1 MAEPTPGRAGC
12 LCQNRTTE
20 TVRPHREYVETDAA
34 IVAPVIAETARDL
47 LITWANAQ
55 DGWVRLATAK
65 VLDSGSELDGSDVDS
80 LYAQYLAEKGLSEAD
95 PVKVELLSSAA
106 GAAEDGATLKLVKLE
121 SVEGVNALAS
131 DQRIE
136 FNAKLT
142 VVFGENGAGKTGY
155 TRVLK
160 RAAKTRSAETVL
172 GNVHSPAGQQP
183 SAQVT
188 WSLDGVEVTHRWLNE
203 EGLFPLTRVDVF
215 DAPAVLMHVDT
226 DLTYSYTPA
235 DIALFKHVS
244 DAIRAVSERAG
255 AEINDRTPKSP
266 SFLQRYERGTRV
278 YPLVETLSAATD
290 LAALQGLADVSDSE
304 IASVAEIQQ
313 AVTALQ
319 SDNIAAQQAVARNR
333 LQANSQFAAAV
344 AAVQQFNANAYNASL
359 DDLARAIAAQDQLTV
374 TISTTFG
381 IPGAESARWQ
391 AFVKSGDDYR
401 RHLGLDDYPHEG
413 DACLYCRQPLMEDE
427 VALLRAYRDFATNA
441 AQTTINHA
449 QNTAATLI
457 GSLTSIDT
465 ERLIATLSA
474 DSDGSGED
482 LHTGAALKVVEW
494 LRNVQDTLNAR
505 SPVNWEAPSRLNA
518 LAAEADRR
526 VEASRSL
533 LGELAERSD
542 ARAEKLSEEKSRLA
556 ELQARIRLKADLSDI
571 AKHVDDAKWT
581 AKAKQAAG
589 RLATTST
596 SLTRVTKEAGELLL
610 NGNFEARFEKERIA
624 LRAPEVKLDFPG
636 RQGMTRRLKTVQ
648 QHKPSEVLSEGEQ
661 KVIALADFLAE
672 SGLRSAS
679 APVVFDDPVNSLDY
693 RRIEEVSARITVLAE
708 QRQVIVF
715 THNIWFATELLSRFE
730 KKQTSCSYYSIEDDG
745 ETKGLVTAGNHPRW
759 DTVKKLTGKV
769 DSMQTAARGAQG
781 EVREALV
788 ERCYSLLRSW
798 IEVVVE
804 QELLQQVVQRYQPNI
819 MLTRLPA
826 IDGQRL
832 DKAKQIIYPLY
843 EKACRIMDG
852 HSQPLETLSVRPK
865 LDEFETEWAQI
876 QQARKDYIS

>member
-1 MAEPTPGRAGC
+1 M
-12 LCQNRTTE
+12 E
-20 TVRPHREYVETDAA
+20 TNTA
-34 IVAPVIAETARDL
+34 IAAPVIAETARDL
-47 LITWANAQ
+47 LIAWANAQ
-55 DGWVRLATAK
+55 DGWVRLAAAK
-65 VLDSGSELDGSDVDS
+65 VLESGSELDGSDIDA
-80 LYAQYLAEKGLSEAD
+80 LYAQYLAEKGLSEVD
-95 PVKVELLSSAA
+95 VVKVELLSGAG
-106 GAAEDGATLKLVKLE
+106 GAAEDGAALKLVRLE

-131 DQRIE
+131 DQQIE
-136 FNAKLT
+136 FNPQLT

-172 GNVHSPAGQQP
+172 GNVHSPAGRQP

-188 WSLDGVEVTHRWLNE
+188 WSLDGVEVTHRWENE

-255 AEINDRTPKSP
+255 AEIDDRAPKSP

-290 LAALQGLADVSDSE
+290 LAVLQGLADVSESE
-304 IASVAEIQQ
+304 IASVPEIQQ

-333 LQANSQFAAAV
+333 YEANTQLSAAV
-344 AAVQQFNANAYNASL
+344 AAVQQFNADAYNATL
-359 DDLARAIAAQDQLTV
+359 ENLAEAIAAQDQLTV
-374 TISTTFG
+374 TTSTTFG
-381 IPGAESARWQ
+381 IPGAESPQWQ
-391 AFVKSGDDYR
+391 TFVRSGDEYR
-401 RHLGLDDYPHEG
+401 RHLGLVDYPHEG
-413 DACLYCRQPLMEDE
+413 DACLYCRQPLSADQIE
-427 VALLRAYRDFATNA
+427 LLKAYQDLATNA
-441 AQTTINHA
+441 AQAMISHA
-449 QNTAATLI
+449 QNTAGTLI
-457 GSLTSIDT
+457 GPLVSIDT
-465 ERLIATLSA
+465 ERLLAALSA
-474 DSDGSGED
+474 DSDGGRED
-482 LHTGAALKVVEW
+482 PHTDAALKMIEW
-494 LRNVQDTLNAR
+494 LRTAQDNLNVR
-505 SPVNWEAPSRLNA
+505 SPVAWDAPSGLNE
-518 LAAEADRR
+518 LSVEAGRR

-533 LGELAERSD
+533 LSELAERSD
-542 ARAEKLSEEKSRLA
+542 TRAEKLSEEKSRLA
-556 ELQARIRLKADLSDI
+556 ELQSRIRLQADLSDI
-571 AKHVDDAKWT
+571 TAYVEDAKWT

-589 RLATTST
+589 RLSTTST

-636 RQGMTRRLKTVQ
+636 RQGTTRRLKTVQ

-661 KVIALADFLAE
+661 KAIALADFLAE
-672 SGLRSAS
+672 SGLRSSS

-693 RRIEEVSARITVLAE
+693 RRIEEVSARIAVLAE

-715 THNIWFATELLSRFE
+715 THNIWFATELLSRFD
-730 KKQTSCSYYSIEDDG
+730 KKQASCSYYSIEDDG
-745 ETKGLVTAGNHPRW
+745 ETKGIVTAGNHPRW
-759 DTVKKLTGKV
+759 DTVKKLTSKV
-769 DSMQTAARGAQG
+769 DSMQRAARGAEG
-781 EVREALV
+781 ETREALV
-788 ERCYSLLRSW
+788 EKCYSLLRSW

-804 QELLQQVVQRYQPNI
+804 QEILQQVVQRYQPNI